1 MNYALIVEQRGDLL
15 SALEA
20 LIGSNDVVELENMAK
35 ILHMVADNEDAAASL
50 NAIRVL
56 IKVKKASEDPK

>member
-35 ILHMVADNEDAAASL
+35 ILHVVADNENAAASL